1 MYIVLLTLV
10 LLFWGCTSTPNPP
23 QKNSVTLPKAYI
35 QTQNIHVNDAWWK
48 AFNDEQLNGFIET
61 ALTNNRHLKAAI
73 QNVKAAQAIIKQ
85 TRSLQKIQL
94 EGTATLQRNL
104 QNSSAHSNAFTL
116 GLGASYEL
124 DFWGRLDALEQASIY
139 DFNASEEELNTVAIT
154 LSAEVALA
162 WYRLLEQYQQL
173 QLLDKQ
179 IAINKKYLKLLI
191 SQFNISKVRAVDII
205 QQRQSLA
212 ALQGEKEPTRALMK
226 RYQTQLALLLGTDIS
241 QLHADLKHSFKPEPV
256 YKAVSS
262 VNLLERPDVKAAF
275 YKLQAVDQRVA
286 AAVANSYPRISLGGT
301 LSTNAVD
308 IDELFKNWFATLAAN
323 VTAPLLDGGR
333 RDAEV
338 AQQIAMSRA
347 AMYEYE
353 NTLLSALKEVQDMQS
368 ALLHQHRYLKSIK
381 EQLRLS
387 LASSRRIRQQYIHAN
402 GDFLR
407 LLSAQLNY
415 EQLQRNYLK
424 AHRQLIEYDIAL
436 HRSIASKVPSLKFQE
451 SLK

>member
-1 MYIVLLTLV
+1 
-10 LLFWGCTSTPNPP
+10 
-23 QKNSVTLPKAYI
+23 
-35 QTQNIHVNDAWWK
+35 
-48 AFNDEQLNGFIET
+48 
-61 ALTNNRHLKAAI
+61 
-73 QNVKAAQAIIKQ
+73 
-85 TRSLQKIQL
+85 
-94 EGTATLQRNL
+94 
-104 QNSSAHSNAFTL
+104 
-116 GLGASYEL
+116 
-124 DFWGRLDALEQASIY
+124 
-139 DFNASEEELNTVAIT
+139 
-154 LSAEVALA
+154 
-162 WYRLLEQYQQL
+162 
-173 QLLDKQ
+173 
-179 IAINKKYLKLLI
+179 
-191 SQFNISKVRAVDII
+191 VRAVDII
-205 QQRQSLA
+205 HQRQSLA

-436 HRSIASKVPSLKFQE
+436 HRSVASKVPSLKFQE